1 MYAAGACVI
10 LILVIMG
17 VSLFNSFDRMKSV
30 QNTLGFLDKETVASD
45 GKTSEETTDDGSV
58 PTSAE
63 IEAVKG
69 QTDADSADENKTK
82 EESVSGQTE
91 KMRKMKIRK
100 TACLRAMIKKN
111 RREAILRRG
120 QMNRLL
126 EARTVRT
133 GFIL

>member
-1 MYAAGACVI
+1 M
-10 LILVIMG
+10 
-17 VSLFNSFDRMKSV
+17 
-30 QNTLGFLDKETVASD
+30 

-69 QTDADSADENKTK
+69 RQMTDSADENKQGGK
-82 EESVSGQTE
+82 CVRSKGDGKDEKNGKSGKQPS
-91 KMRKMKIRK
+91 
-100 TACLRAMIKKN
+100 LRAMIK
-111 RREAILRRG
+111 RPEEAILRRG

>member
-1 MYAAGACVI
+1 MI

-30 QNTLGFLDKETVASD
+30 QNTLGFLEKETVASD

-82 EESVSGQTE
+82 EESVSGQKEDGKDE
-91 KMRKMKIRK
+91 KNENPENS
-100 TACLRAMIKKN
+100 LSESNEKKN